1 MPYEIKIKDVDTSET
16 CKTTIEDLKELRE
29 LLKPY
34 ETKTIE
40 VDVINTEVHKVKSKI
55 RSDVKWIIYKM
66 FQIVNKR
73 WNKWVKKK

>member
-16 CKTTIEDLKELRE
+16 YETTIDDLKELRE
-29 LLKPY
+29 LLKLY

-55 RSDVKWIIYKM
+55 RSDVK
-66 FQIVNKR
+66 
-73 WNKWVKKK
+73 

>member
-16 CKTTIEDLKELRE
+16 FKTTIDDLKELRE

-55 RSDVKWIIYKM
+55 RSDVKW
-66 FQIVNKR
+66 NE
-73 WNKWVKKK
+73 

>member
-16 CKTTIEDLKELRE
+16 YEATIEDLKELRE

-55 RSDVKWIIYKM
+55 RSDVK
-66 FQIVNKR
+66 
-73 WNKWVKKK
+73 

>member
-16 CKTTIEDLKELRE
+16 CETTIDDLKELRE
-29 LLKPY
+29 LLKLY

-55 RSDVKWIIYKM
+55 RSNIKWKKM
-66 FQIVNKR
+66 KY
-73 WNKWVKKK
+73 

>member
-16 CKTTIEDLKELRE
+16 CETVIDDLKELRE
-29 LLKPY
+29 LLKLY

-55 RSDVKWIIYKM
+55 RNDVK
-66 FQIVNKR
+66 
-73 WNKWVKKK
+73 